1 MSSSPTEN
9 TVTTSSARVC
19 IELGLVWRQS
29 YQPPRVAY
37 GSARKPRSDQN
48 DRVKKVLLTLFAH
61 PREGPFRARVR
72 SLAAIS
78 HLFPIGTA
86 TESTPVPPVAY
97 QVVKLE
103 LSNFGALELSPEASG
118 QNHRDDFFKNDADA

>member
-1 MSSSPTEN
+1 MSSSPTQN
-9 TVTTSSARVC
+9 TVTTRSARVC
-19 IELGLVWRQS
+19 IELGLVWTRTS
-29 YQPPRVAY
+29 HLESRTDRP
-37 GSARKPRSDQN
+37 GSQSDQN
-48 DRVKKVLLTLFAH
+48 DRVKKVLLTLFALL
-61 PREGPFRARVR
+61 RKGPFRARVR

-86 TESTPVPPVAY
+86 TENTPARPVAY

-103 LSNFGALELSPEASG
+103 LSNFGALELSVSPEASG

>member
-9 TVTTSSARVC
+9 TVTTRSARVC
-19 IELGLVWRQS
+19 TELGLVWTRTS
-29 YQPPRVAY
+29 HLESRTDRP
-37 GSARKPRSDQN
+37 GSQSDQN

-78 HLFPIGTA
+78 HLFPIGTDP
-86 TESTPVPPVAY
+86 ESTPARPVAY

>member
-1 MSSSPTEN
+1 MSSSPTVN
-9 TVTTSSARVC
+9 TVTTRSARAC
-19 IELGLVWRQS
+19 TELGLVWTRTS
-29 YQPPRVAY
+29 YLESRTDRP
-37 GSARKPRSDQN
+37 GSQSDQN

-86 TESTPVPPVAY
+86 TESTPAPPVAY

-118 QNHRDDFFKNDADA
+118 QNHRNDFFKNDADA